1 MAHVAVGDEATMAIA
16 SGVHCIAVGEGA
28 QALAYCSIAIG
39 KGAIARRPFEVAFT
53 GWDTI
58 KTWEP
63 RHEDFEMEQVSIGAQ
78 LIDNLQRTRAKHV
91 AENTTG
97 SYHQAL
103 ELIDE
108 LLSRVGPNTV
118 AFVPK

>member
-1 MAHVAVGDEATMAIA
+1 MSHVAVGGEATAIA
-16 SGVHCIAVGEGA
+16 SASHCIAVGEGA

-63 RHEDFEMEQVSIGAQ
+63 HEDFEMERVEIGAQ
-78 LIDNLQRTRAKHV
+78 LVDNLQRTRAKHV

-97 SYHQAL
+97 SYHEAL